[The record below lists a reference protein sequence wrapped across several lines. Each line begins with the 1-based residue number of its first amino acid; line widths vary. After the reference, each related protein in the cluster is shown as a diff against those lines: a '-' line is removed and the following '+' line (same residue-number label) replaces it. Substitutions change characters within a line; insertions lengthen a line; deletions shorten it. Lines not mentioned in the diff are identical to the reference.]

1 MPTVA
6 MEEVAP
12 VNVADANMLAPE
24 EIKSKINALPK
35 SKAEEDK
42 HDKKKNLRA
51 KKLVS
56 KKAKIKKEKRLEL
69 AQALDPDNAKV
80 NKEIAM
86 NKLKKQ
92 AKNMSKNIKILDQ
105 VWIFEAFHLKVKIK
119 IIYFL
124 FFKKKDSKST
134 KAYRSSTAFFKQLQ
148 ENSLMDKKVVK
159 RKKFNE
165 SDSAKSSKKLKL

>member
-12 VNVADANMLAPE
+12 VNVADANILAPE

-42 HDKKKNLRA
+42 KDKKKNLRA

-56 KKAKIKKEKRLEL
+56 KKAKIKKEKRLEM

-105 VWIFEAFHLKVKIK
+105 V
-119 IIYFL
+119 
-124 FFKKKDSKST
+124 
-134 KAYRSSTAFFKQLQ
+134 
-148 ENSLMDKKVVK
+148 
-159 RKKFNE
+159 
-165 SDSAKSSKKLKL
+165 